1 MKKEV
6 TIEDLHELLMESMQ
20 ITSDGFMQLNER
32 MDRLE
37 GRMDNL
43 EGRMDALEKASREHT
58 KAIQELTVRVDRIE
72 QQLEGIDGDIRYLY
86 SLIEKLK
93 KDMKSGKLSEQDTRS
108 RLEEVEAIAK
118 RLSIKYGV

>member
-1 MKKEV
+1 MKKV
-6 TIEDLHELLMESMQ
+6 ITIEDLHELLLESMQ

-37 GRMDNL
+37 Q
-43 EGRMDALEKASREHT
+43 ASREHT

-72 QQLEGIDGDIRYLY
+72 QQLEGVDGDIRYLY
-86 SLIEKLK
+86 SLIENLK
-93 KDMKSGKLSEQDTRS
+93 KDMKAGKLSEQDTRS

-118 RLSIKYGV
+118 RLSLKYGV